1 MKIQII
7 NPIDYPDWDDLLLT
21 NDQTTFF
28 HTSAWAKVLCE
39 SYKYRPLSFTV
50 IENGKLSALIPIME
64 VSSLLTGKRAVSLP
78 VTDECHAITQNVE
91 WMNC

>member
-1 MKIQII
+1 MNIQII

-21 NDQTTFF
+21 NGQTTFF
-28 HTSAWAKVLCE
+28 HTAAWARVLSV
-39 SYKYRPLSFTV
+39 SYQYRPLYFTV